1 MASPDSGK
9 GSGSFRNVPFL
20 IYKEQRERGG
30 RNIVKREYPLR
41 ESGGADDLGPKLPA
55 FTFTVIVQGDDAQ
68 AQRKA
73 LRDALYAPGAGELI
87 HPDYGTLNVL
97 IDNFESRY
105 NVSEQRVVEFT
116 INATPQANDTA
127 PDTQKDTATALTTK
141 AGGGLNSVFN
151 TLADGWAVVSDNLH
165 DLQAMAD
172 TVSEKIDALENTVS
186 SVGIMQDISSFAASF
201 SAMKG
206 NVTALITSPLRMA
219 QQFAGVFSGLIALP
233 SLPSLSL
240 LGGKKRPRSGGVRTS
255 TGQSSAQ
262 DAGITAGVTPAGSLT
277 APDEAVRS
285 QGGTQLY
292 QALSAF
298 HDTLVTQDRQ
308 RDLNGLTPATQA
320 NIRLL
325 QSVLQSAVV
334 LAQVQTAGSLLTMA
348 VAQAA
353 TPAGAGATT
362 DTPITVPLLQSA
374 ADVQTVSHT
383 LGQSL
388 DAQVLAFSGQGYT
401 RTALALREARLALV
415 EDLTTRGVQ
424 LPGVSSVAVRTTE
437 PALVTLYRTTGNS
450 VQWQRFVRRNGVVN
464 PLFVPGG
471 SVVEV
476 IDE

>member
-1 MASPDSGK
+1 MSLTGK
-9 GSGSFRNVPFL
+9 GSFRNVPFL
-20 IYKEQRERGG
+20 VYKEQRERGG

-127 PDTQKDTATALTTK
+127 PDAQKDTATALTTK
-141 AGGGLNSVFN
+141 SGNGLNSIFN

-172 TVSEKIDALENTVS
+172 TVSGKIDALENTVS
-186 SVGIMQDISSFAASF
+186 SVGIMQDISSFSASF

-206 NVTALITSPLRMA
+206 NITALITSPLRMA
-219 QQFAGVFSGLIALP
+219 QQFAGIFSGLIALP

-240 LGGKKRPRSGGVRTS
+240 LGDKKRNQSGGTC
-255 TGQSSAQ
+255 TGAS
-262 DAGITAGVTPAGSLT
+262 PAGSLST
-277 APDEAVRS
+277 PDEAVRS

-298 HDTLVTQDRQ
+298 YDTLVTQDRQ
-308 RDLNGLTPATQA
+308 RDLNSLTPTTQA
-320 NIRLL
+320 NIRLI
-325 QSVLQSAVV
+325 QSVMQSAVV
-334 LAQVQTAGSLLTMA
+334 LAQVQTAASLLTIA

-353 TPAGAGATT
+353 TPAGTGATT

-374 ADVQTVSHT
+374 ADVQAVSHM

-437 PALVTLYRTTGNS
+437 PALVTLYRATGNS
-450 VQWQRFVRRNGVVN
+450 VQWQRFVRRNGVVH

>member
-1 MASPDSGK
+1 MSLTGE
-9 GSGSFRNVPFL
+9 GSFRNVPFL
-20 IYKEQRERGG
+20 VYKEQRERGG

-73 LRDALYAPGAGELI
+73 LRDALYAPGGGELI

-97 IDNFESRY
+97 IDSFESRY

-116 INATPQANDTA
+116 ISATPQANDTA
-127 PDTQKDTATALTTK
+127 PQMQNDTAAMLATK

-172 TVSEKIDALENTVS
+172 TVSGKIDALENTVS
-186 SVGIMQDISSFAASF
+186 SVGIMQDISAFAASF

-206 NVTALITSPLRMA
+206 NITALITSPLRMA

-240 LGGKKRPRSGGVRTS
+240 LGGKKRPRSGGVRG
-255 TGQSSAQ
+255 TGQSSAP

-277 APDEAVRS
+277 TPDEAVRS

-298 HDTLVTQDRQ
+298 HDSLVIQDRQ
-308 RDLNGLTPATQA
+308 RDLNGLTPAAQA
-320 NIRLL
+320 NIRLI
-325 QSVLQSAVV
+325 QSVMQSAVI
-334 LAQVQTAGSLLTMA
+334 LAQVQTAGELLTIA
-348 VAQAA
+348 VAQSAM
-353 TPAGAGATT
+353 PADAGATT
-362 DTPITVPLLQSA
+362 GTPVTVPLLQSA
-374 ADVQTVSHT
+374 ADVQTVSHA

-415 EDLTTRGVQ
+415 EDLTTRGIR

-437 PALVTLYRTTGNS
+437 PALVTLYRATGDS
-450 VQWQRFVRRNGVVN
+450 TQWQRFVRRNGVVH

-476 IDE
+476 INA

>member
-1 MASPDSGK
+1 MSLTGK
-9 GSGSFRNVPFL
+9 GSFRNVPFL

-55 FTFTVIVQGDDAQ
+55 FTFTVIVEGDDAQ

-127 PDTQKDTATALTTK
+127 PDAQKDTATALTTK
-141 AGGGLNSVFN
+141 AGNGLNSIFN

-172 TVSEKIDALENTVS
+172 TVSGKIDALENTVS
-186 SVGIMQDISSFAASF
+186 SVGIMQDISNFAASF

-206 NVTALITSPLRMA
+206 NITALITSPLRMA
-219 QQFAGVFSGLIALP
+219 QQFAGGFSGLIALP

-240 LGGKKRPRSGGVRTS
+240 LCDKKRNQSGGTY
-255 TGQSSAQ
+255 TGAS
-262 DAGITAGVTPAGSLT
+262 PAGSLST
-277 APDEAVRS
+277 PDEAVRS

-308 RDLNGLTPATQA
+308 RDLNGLTPAAQA
-320 NIRLL
+320 NIRLI
-325 QSVLQSAVV
+325 QSVMQSAVV
-334 LAQVQTAGSLLTMA
+334 LAQVQKAASLLTIA

-353 TPAGAGATT
+353 TPAGTGATT
-362 DTPITVPLLQSA
+362 DTPITVSLLQSA
-374 ADVQTVSHT
+374 ADVQAVSHM

-437 PALVTLYRTTGNS
+437 PALVTLYRATGNS
-450 VQWQRFVRRNGVVN
+450 VQWQRFVRRNGVVH
-464 PLFVPGG
+464 PLFIPGG

>member
-1 MASPDSGK
+1 MSLTGE
-9 GSGSFRNVPFL
+9 GSFRNVPFL
-20 IYKEQRERGG
+20 VYKEQRERGG

-97 IDNFESRY
+97 IDSFESRY

-116 INATPQANDTA
+116 ISATPQANDTD
-127 PDTQKDTATALTTK
+127 PQMQNDTAAMLATK

-186 SVGIMQDISSFAASF
+186 SVGIMQDISAFAASF

-206 NVTALITSPLRMA
+206 NITALITSPLRMA

-240 LGGKKRPRSGGVRTS
+240 LGGKKRPRSGGVRG
-255 TGQSSAQ
+255 TGQSSAP
-262 DAGITAGVTPAGSLT
+262 DAGIAAGVTPAGSLT
-277 APDEAVRS
+277 TPDESVRS

-298 HDTLVTQDRQ
+298 HDTLVIQDRQ
-308 RDLNGLTPATQA
+308 RDLNGLTATAQA
-320 NIRLL
+320 NIRLI
-325 QSVLQSAVV
+325 QSVMQSAVI
-334 LAQVQTAGSLLTMA
+334 LAQVQTAGELLTIA
-348 VAQAA
+348 VAQSAM
-353 TPAGAGATT
+353 PADAGATT
-362 DTPITVPLLQSA
+362 GTPVTVPLLQSA

-388 DAQVLAFSGQGYT
+388 DAQVMAFSGQGYT

-415 EDLTTRGVQ
+415 EDLTT
-424 LPGVSSVAVRTTE
+424 
-437 PALVTLYRTTGNS
+437 
-450 VQWQRFVRRNGVVN
+450 
-464 PLFVPGG
+464 
-471 SVVEV
+471 
-476 IDE
+476 

>member
-1 MASPDSGK
+1 MSLTGK
-9 GSGSFRNVPFL
+9 GSFRNVPFL

-55 FTFTVIVQGDDAQ
+55 FTFTVIVEGDDAQ

-127 PDTQKDTATALTTK
+127 PDAQKDTATALTTK
-141 AGGGLNSVFN
+141 AGNGLNSIFN

-172 TVSEKIDALENTVS
+172 TVSGKIDALENTVS
-186 SVGIMQDISSFAASF
+186 SVGIMQDISNFAASF

-206 NVTALITSPLRMA
+206 NITALITSPLRMA

-240 LGGKKRPRSGGVRTS
+240 LCDKKRNQSGGTY
-255 TGQSSAQ
+255 TGAS
-262 DAGITAGVTPAGSLT
+262 PAGSLST
-277 APDEAVRS
+277 PDEAVRS

-308 RDLNGLTPATQA
+308 RDLNSLTPAAQA
-320 NIRLL
+320 NIRLI
-325 QSVLQSAVV
+325 QSVMQSAVV
-334 LAQVQTAGSLLTMA
+334 LAQVQTAASLLTIA

-353 TPAGAGATT
+353 TPAGTGATT
-362 DTPITVPLLQSA
+362 DTPITVSLLQSA
-374 ADVQTVSHT
+374 ADVQAVSHM

-437 PALVTLYRTTGNS
+437 PTLVTLYRATGNS
-450 VQWQRFVRRNGVVN
+450 VQWQRFVRRNGVVH
-464 PLFVPGG
+464 PLFIPGG

>member
-1 MASPDSGK
+1 MSLTGK
-9 GSGSFRNVPFL
+9 GSFRNVPFL
-20 IYKEQRERGG
+20 VYKEQRERGG

-41 ESGGADDLGPKLPA
+41 ESGGADDLGSKLPA
-55 FTFTVIVQGDDAQ
+55 FTFTVIVEGDDAQ

-127 PDTQKDTATALTTK
+127 PDAQKDTATALTTK
-141 AGGGLNSVFN
+141 AGNGLNSIFN

-172 TVSEKIDALENTVS
+172 TVSGKIDALENTVS
-186 SVGIMQDISSFAASF
+186 SVGIMQDISNFAASF

-206 NVTALITSPLRMA
+206 NITALITSPLRMA

-240 LGGKKRPRSGGVRTS
+240 LCDKKRNQSGGTY
-255 TGQSSAQ
+255 TGAS
-262 DAGITAGVTPAGSLT
+262 PAGSLST
-277 APDEAVRS
+277 PDEAVRS

-308 RDLNGLTPATQA
+308 RDLNGLTPAAQA
-320 NIRLL
+320 NIRLI
-325 QSVLQSAVV
+325 QSVMQSAVV
-334 LAQVQTAGSLLTMA
+334 LAQVQTAASLLTIA

-353 TPAGAGATT
+353 TPAGTGATT
-362 DTPITVPLLQSA
+362 DTPITVSLLQSA
-374 ADVQTVSHT
+374 ADVQAVSHM

-437 PALVTLYRTTGNS
+437 PALVTLYRATGNS
-450 VQWQRFVRRNGVVN
+450 VQWQRFVRRNGVVH
-464 PLFVPGG
+464 PLFIPGG

>member
-1 MASPDSGK
+1 MSLTGK
-9 GSGSFRNVPFL
+9 GSFRNVPFL
-20 IYKEQRERGG
+20 VYKEQRERGG
-30 RNIVKREYPLR
+30 RNIVKHEYPLR

-127 PDTQKDTATALTTK
+127 PDAQKDTATALTTK
-141 AGGGLNSVFN
+141 SGNGLNSIFN
-151 TLADGWAVVSDNLH
+151 TLADGWTVVSDNLH

-172 TVSEKIDALENTVS
+172 TVSGKIDALENTVS
-186 SVGIMQDISSFAASF
+186 SVGIMQDISSFSASF

-206 NVTALITSPLRMA
+206 NITTLITSPLRMA
-219 QQFAGVFSGLIALP
+219 QQLAGIFSGLIALP

-240 LGGKKRPRSGGVRTS
+240 LGDKKRNQSGS
-255 TGQSSAQ
+255 TCTGAS
-262 DAGITAGVTPAGSLT
+262 PAGSLST
-277 APDEAVRS
+277 PDEAVRS

-298 HDTLVTQDRQ
+298 YDTLVTQDRQ
-308 RDLNGLTPATQA
+308 RDLNSLTPTTQA
-320 NIRLL
+320 NIRLI
-325 QSVLQSAVV
+325 QSVMQSAVV
-334 LAQVQTAGSLLTMA
+334 LAQVQTAASLLTIA

-353 TPAGAGATT
+353 TPAGAGAGTTT

-374 ADVQTVSHT
+374 ADVQAVSHT
-383 LGQSL
+383 LGQFL

-450 VQWQRFVRRNGVVN
+450 VQWQRFIRRNGVVH

>member
-1 MASPDSGK
+1 MSPTGK
-9 GSGSFRNVPFL
+9 GSFRNVPFL

-30 RNIVKREYPLR
+30 RHIVKREYPLR

-73 LRDALYAPGAGELI
+73 LRDALYAPGAGELV

-116 INATPQANDTA
+116 ITAVPQANDTA
-127 PDTQKDTATALTTK
+127 PDAQQDTAAALTQKT
-141 AGGGLNSVFN
+141 GSGLNSVFN
-151 TLADGWAVVSDNLH
+151 TLADGWSVVSDNLH
-165 DLQAMAD
+165 DLQAMMD

-186 SVGIMQDISSFAASF
+186 SVGILQDISAFAASF
-201 SAMKG
+201 TAMKG
-206 NVTALITSPLRMA
+206 NITSLITSPLRMA

-233 SLPSLSL
+233 SVPSMSL
-240 LGGKKRPRSGGVRTS
+240 LRNH
-255 TGQSSAQ
+255 TG
-262 DAGITAGVTPAGSLT
+262 TTPSGSL
-277 APDEAVRS
+277 AVPDEALRS

-292 QALSAF
+292 QSLSAF
-298 HDTLVTQDRQ
+298 YDTLTTQDAR
-308 RDLNGLTPATQA
+308 RSLTGLTPATQN

-325 QSVLQSAVV
+325 QSVMQSAVV
-334 LAQVQTAGSLLTMA
+334 LAQAQTAGSLLTIA
-348 VAQAA
+348 VAQAGV
-353 TPAGAGATT
+353 PA
-362 DTPITVPLLQSA
+362 PVPLSGSGTGGGVDASAPVSLLQSA
-374 ADVQTVSHT
+374 GDVRAVSHA

-388 DAQVLAFSGQGYT
+388 DAQVLAFSGQGFT

-415 EDLTTRGVQ
+415 EDLTTRGVH
-424 LPGVSSVAVRTTE
+424 LPGTSSVAVRTTQ
-437 PALVTLYRTTGNS
+437 PALVTLYRATGNS
-450 VQWQRFVRRNGVVN
+450 VQWQRFVRRNNVIH

-471 SVVEV
+471 QVLEV

>member
-1 MASPDSGK
+1 MSLTGE
-9 GSGSFRNVPFL
+9 GSFRNVPFL
-20 IYKEQRERGG
+20 VYKEQRERGG

-97 IDNFESRY
+97 IDSFESRY

-116 INATPQANDTA
+116 ISATPQANDTA
-127 PDTQKDTATALTTK
+127 PQMQNDTAAVLATK

-186 SVGIMQDISSFAASF
+186 SVGIMQDISAFTASF

-206 NVTALITSPLRMA
+206 NITALITSPLRMA

-240 LGGKKRPRSGGVRTS
+240 LRGKKRPLSGS
-255 TGQSSAQ
+255 THATPGQSSVQGTAFS
-262 DAGITAGVTPAGSLT
+262 AGIAPSGSLT

-308 RDLNGLTPATQA
+308 RDLNGLTATAQA
-320 NIRLL
+320 NIRLI
-325 QSVLQSAVV
+325 QSVMQSAVV
-334 LAQVQTAGSLLTMA
+334 LAQIQTAGELLTIA
-348 VAQAA
+348 VAQSV
-353 TPAGAGATT
+353 TPADAGATT
-362 DTPITVPLLQSA
+362 DTPVTVPLLQSA

-388 DAQVLAFSGQGYT
+388 DVQVLAFSGQGYT

-415 EDLTTRGVQ
+415 EDLTTRGIR

-437 PALVTLYRTTGNS
+437 PALVTLYRATGDS
-450 VQWQRFVRRNGVVN
+450 TQWQRFVRRNGVVN

-476 IDE
+476 INA

>member
-1 MASPDSGK
+1 MSLTGE
-9 GSGSFRNVPFL
+9 GSFRNVPFL
-20 IYKEQRERGG
+20 VYKEQRERGG

-97 IDNFESRY
+97 IDSFESRY

-116 INATPQANDTA
+116 ISATPQANDTA
-127 PDTQKDTATALTTK
+127 PQMQNDTAAMLATK

-172 TVSEKIDALENTVS
+172 TVSGKIDALENTVS
-186 SVGIMQDISSFAASF
+186 SVGIMQDISAFAASF

-206 NVTALITSPLRMA
+206 NITALITSPLRMA

-240 LGGKKRPRSGGVRTS
+240 LGGKKRPRSGGVRG
-255 TGQSSAQ
+255 TGQSSAP
-262 DAGITAGVTPAGSLT
+262 DAGIAAGVTPAGSLT
-277 APDEAVRS
+277 TPDEAVRS

-298 HDTLVTQDRQ
+298 HDTLVIQDRR
-308 RDLNGLTPATQA
+308 RDLNGLTPAAQA
-320 NIRLL
+320 NIRLI
-325 QSVLQSAVV
+325 QSVMQSAVI
-334 LAQVQTAGSLLTMA
+334 LAQVQTAGELLTIA
-348 VAQAA
+348 VAQSA
-353 TPAGAGATT
+353 TPADAGATT
-362 DTPITVPLLQSA
+362 DTPVTVPLLQSA
-374 ADVQTVSHT
+374 ADVQAVSHT

-415 EDLTTRGVQ
+415 EDLTTRGIR

-437 PALVTLYRTTGNS
+437 PALVTLYRATGDS
-450 VQWQRFVRRNGVVN
+450 TQWQRFVRRNGVVH

-476 IDE
+476 INA

>member
-1 MASPDSGK
+1 MSLTGK
-9 GSGSFRNVPFL
+9 GSFRNVPFL

-55 FTFTVIVQGDDAQ
+55 FTFTVIVEGDDAQ

-127 PDTQKDTATALTTK
+127 PDAQKDTATALTTK
-141 AGGGLNSVFN
+141 AGNGLNSIFN

-172 TVSEKIDALENTVS
+172 TVSGKIDALENTVS
-186 SVGIMQDISSFAASF
+186 SVGIMQDISNFAASF

-206 NVTALITSPLRMA
+206 NITALITSPLRMA

-240 LGGKKRPRSGGVRTS
+240 LCDKKRNQSGGTY
-255 TGQSSAQ
+255 TGAS
-262 DAGITAGVTPAGSLT
+262 PAGSLST
-277 APDEAVRS
+277 PDEAVRS
-285 QGGTQLY
+285 QGGAQLY

-308 RDLNGLTPATQA
+308 RDLNSLTPAAQA
-320 NIRLL
+320 NIRLI
-325 QSVLQSAVV
+325 QSVMQSAVV
-334 LAQVQTAGSLLTMA
+334 LAQVQTAASLLTIA

-353 TPAGAGATT
+353 TPAGIGATT
-362 DTPITVPLLQSA
+362 DTPITVSLLQSA
-374 ADVQTVSHT
+374 ADVQAVSHM

-437 PALVTLYRTTGNS
+437 PALVTLYRATGNS
-450 VQWQRFVRRNGVVN
+450 VQWQRFVRRNGVVH
-464 PLFVPGG
+464 PLFIPGG

>member
-1 MASPDSGK
+1 MSLTGK
-9 GSGSFRNVPFL
+9 GSFRNVPFL

-55 FTFTVIVQGDDAQ
+55 FTFTVIVEGDDAQ

-127 PDTQKDTATALTTK
+127 PDAQKDTATALTTK
-141 AGGGLNSVFN
+141 AGNGLNSIFN

-172 TVSEKIDALENTVS
+172 TVSGKIDALENTVS
-186 SVGIMQDISSFAASF
+186 SVGIMQDISNFAASF

-206 NVTALITSPLRMA
+206 NITALITSPLRMA

-240 LGGKKRPRSGGVRTS
+240 LCDKKRNQSGGTY
-255 TGQSSAQ
+255 TGAS
-262 DAGITAGVTPAGSLT
+262 PAGSLST
-277 APDEAVRS
+277 PDEAVRS

-308 RDLNGLTPATQA
+308 RDLNSLTPAAQA
-320 NIRLL
+320 NIRLI
-325 QSVLQSAVV
+325 QSVMQSAVV
-334 LAQVQTAGSLLTMA
+334 LAQVQTAASLLTIA

-353 TPAGAGATT
+353 TPAGTGATT
-362 DTPITVPLLQSA
+362 DTPITVSLLQSA
-374 ADVQTVSHT
+374 ADVQAVSHM

-437 PALVTLYRTTGNS
+437 PALVTLYRATGNS
-450 VQWQRFVRRNGVVN
+450 VQWQRFVRRNGVVH
-464 PLFVPGG
+464 PLFIPGG
-471 SVVEV
+471 SAVEV

>member
-1 MASPDSGK
+1 MSLTGE
-9 GSGSFRNVPFL
+9 GSFRNVPFL
-20 IYKEQRERGG
+20 VYKEQRERGG

-97 IDNFESRY
+97 IDSFESRY

-116 INATPQANDTA
+116 ISATPQANDTA
-127 PDTQKDTATALTTK
+127 PQMQNDTAAMLATK

-172 TVSEKIDALENTVS
+172 TVSGKIDALENTVS
-186 SVGIMQDISSFAASF
+186 SVGIMQDISAFAASF

-206 NVTALITSPLRMA
+206 NITALITSPLRMA

-240 LGGKKRPRSGGVRTS
+240 LGGKKRPRSGGVRG
-255 TGQSSAQ
+255 TGQSSAP
-262 DAGITAGVTPAGSLT
+262 DAGIAAGVTPAGSLT
-277 APDEAVRS
+277 TPDEAVRG

-298 HDTLVTQDRQ
+298 HDTLVIQDRQ
-308 RDLNGLTPATQA
+308 RDLNGLTATAQA
-320 NIRLL
+320 NIRLI
-325 QSVLQSAVV
+325 QSVMQSAVI
-334 LAQVQTAGSLLTMA
+334 LAQVQTAGELLTIA
-348 VAQAA
+348 VAQSAI
-353 TPAGAGATT
+353 PADAGATT
-362 DTPITVPLLQSA
+362 GTPVTVPLLQSA

-388 DAQVLAFSGQGYT
+388 DAQVMAFSGQGYT

-415 EDLTTRGVQ
+415 EDLTTRGIR
-424 LPGVSSVAVRTTE
+424 LPGISSVAVRTTE
-437 PALVTLYRTTGNS
+437 PALVTLYRATGDS
-450 VQWQRFVRRNGVVN
+450 TQWQRFVRRNGVVH

-476 IDE
+476 INA

>member
-1 MASPDSGK
+1 MSLTGK
-9 GSGSFRNVPFL
+9 GSFRNVPFL
-20 IYKEQRERGG
+20 VYKEQRERGG

-127 PDTQKDTATALTTK
+127 PDAQKDTATALTTK
-141 AGGGLNSVFN
+141 SGNGLNSIFN

-172 TVSEKIDALENTVS
+172 TVSGKIDALENTVS
-186 SVGIMQDISSFAASF
+186 SVGIMQDISSFSASF

-206 NVTALITSPLRMA
+206 NITALITSPLRMA
-219 QQFAGVFSGLIALP
+219 KQFAGIFSGLIALP

-240 LGGKKRPRSGGVRTS
+240 LGDKKRNQSGGTC
-255 TGQSSAQ
+255 TGAP
-262 DAGITAGVTPAGSLT
+262 PAGSLST
-277 APDEAVRS
+277 PDEAVRG

-298 HDTLVTQDRQ
+298 YDTLVTQDRQ
-308 RDLNGLTPATQA
+308 RDLNSLTPITQA
-320 NIRLL
+320 NIRLI
-325 QSVLQSAVV
+325 QSVMQSAVV
-334 LAQVQTAGSLLTMA
+334 LAQVQTAASLLTIA

-353 TPAGAGATT
+353 TPAGTGATT

-374 ADVQTVSHT
+374 ADVQAVSHM
-383 LGQSL
+383 LSQSL

-437 PALVTLYRTTGNS
+437 PALVT
-450 VQWQRFVRRNGVVN
+450 
-464 PLFVPGG
+464 
-471 SVVEV
+471 
-476 IDE
+476 

>member
-1 MASPDSGK
+1 MSLTGK
-9 GSGSFRNVPFL
+9 GSFRNVPFL

-55 FTFTVIVQGDDAQ
+55 FTFTVIVEGDDAQ

-127 PDTQKDTATALTTK
+127 PDAQKDTATALTTK
-141 AGGGLNSVFN
+141 AGNGLNSIFN

-172 TVSEKIDALENTVS
+172 TVSGKIDALENTVS
-186 SVGIMQDISSFAASF
+186 SVGIMQDISNFAASF

-206 NVTALITSPLRMA
+206 NITALITSPLRMA

-240 LGGKKRPRSGGVRTS
+240 LCDKKRNQSGGTY
-255 TGQSSAQ
+255 TGAS
-262 DAGITAGVTPAGSLT
+262 PAGSLST
-277 APDEAVRS
+277 PDEAVRS

-308 RDLNGLTPATQA
+308 RDLNGLTPAAQA
-320 NIRLL
+320 NIRLI
-325 QSVLQSAVV
+325 QSVMQSAVV
-334 LAQVQTAGSLLTMA
+334 LAQVQTAASLLTIA

-353 TPAGAGATT
+353 TPAGTGATT
-362 DTPITVPLLQSA
+362 DTPITVSLLQSA
-374 ADVQTVSHT
+374 ADVQAVSHM
-383 LGQSL
+383 LVQSL

-464 PLFVPGG
+464 PLFVSGG

-476 IDE
+476 INE

>member
-1 MASPDSGK
+1 MSLTGK
-9 GSGSFRNVPFL
+9 GSFRNVPFL

-55 FTFTVIVQGDDAQ
+55 FTFTVIVEGDDAQ

-127 PDTQKDTATALTTK
+127 PDAQKDTATALTTK
-141 AGGGLNSVFN
+141 AGNGLNSIFN

-172 TVSEKIDALENTVS
+172 TVSGKIDALENTVS
-186 SVGIMQDISSFAASF
+186 SVGIIQDISNFAASF

-206 NVTALITSPLRMA
+206 NITALITSPLRMA

-240 LGGKKRPRSGGVRTS
+240 LCDKKRNQSGGTY
-255 TGQSSAQ
+255 TGAS
-262 DAGITAGVTPAGSLT
+262 PAGSLST
-277 APDEAVRS
+277 PDEAVRS

-308 RDLNGLTPATQA
+308 RDLNGLTPAAQA
-320 NIRLL
+320 NIRLI
-325 QSVLQSAVV
+325 QSVMQSAVV
-334 LAQVQTAGSLLTMA
+334 LAQVQTAASLLTIA

-353 TPAGAGATT
+353 TPAGTGATT
-362 DTPITVPLLQSA
+362 DTPITVSLLQSA
-374 ADVQTVSHT
+374 ADVQAVSHM

-437 PALVTLYRTTGNS
+437 PALVTLYRATGNS
-450 VQWQRFVRRNGVVN
+450 VQWQRFVRRNGVVH
-464 PLFVPGG
+464 PLFIPGG

>member
-1 MASPDSGK
+1 MSLTGE
-9 GSGSFRNVPFL
+9 GSFRNVPFL
-20 IYKEQRERGG
+20 VYKEQRERGG

-97 IDNFESRY
+97 IDSFESRY

-116 INATPQANDTA
+116 ISATPQANDTA
-127 PDTQKDTATALTTK
+127 PQMQNDTAAMLATK

-186 SVGIMQDISSFAASF
+186 SVGIMQDISAFAASF

-206 NVTALITSPLRMA
+206 NITALITSPLRMA

-240 LGGKKRPRSGGVRTS
+240 LGGKKRPRSGGVRG
-255 TGQSSAQ
+255 TGQSSAP
-262 DAGITAGVTPAGSLT
+262 DAGIAAGVTPAGSLT
-277 APDEAVRS
+277 TPDEAVRS

-298 HDTLVTQDRQ
+298 HDTLVIQDRR
-308 RDLNGLTPATQA
+308 RDLNGLTPAAQA
-320 NIRLL
+320 NIRLI
-325 QSVLQSAVV
+325 QSVMQSAVI
-334 LAQVQTAGSLLTMA
+334 LAQVQTAGELLTIA
-348 VAQAA
+348 VAQSAM
-353 TPAGAGATT
+353 PADAGATT
-362 DTPITVPLLQSA
+362 GTPVTVPLLQSA

-415 EDLTTRGVQ
+415 EDLTTRGIR

-437 PALVTLYRTTGNS
+437 PALVTLYRATGDS
-450 VQWQRFVRRNGVVN
+450 TQWQRFVRRNGVVH

-476 IDE
+476 INA

>member
-1 MASPDSGK
+1 MSLTGE
-9 GSGSFRNVPFL
+9 GSFRNVPFL
-20 IYKEQRERGG
+20 VYKEQRERGG

-97 IDNFESRY
+97 IDSFESRY

-116 INATPQANDTA
+116 ISATPQANDTA
-127 PDTQKDTATALTTK
+127 PQMQNDTAAMLATK

-186 SVGIMQDISSFAASF
+186 SVGIMQDISAFAASF

-206 NVTALITSPLRMA
+206 NITALITSPLRMA

-240 LGGKKRPRSGGVRTS
+240 LGGKKRPRSGGVRG
-255 TGQSSAQ
+255 TGQSSAP

-277 APDEAVRS
+277 TPDEAVRS

-298 HDTLVTQDRQ
+298 HDSLVIQDRQ
-308 RDLNGLTPATQA
+308 RDLNGLTPAAQA
-320 NIRLL
+320 NIRLI
-325 QSVLQSAVV
+325 QSVMQSAVI
-334 LAQVQTAGSLLTMA
+334 LAQVQTAGELLTIA
-348 VAQAA
+348 VAQSAM
-353 TPAGAGATT
+353 PADAGATT
-362 DTPITVPLLQSA
+362 GTPVTVPLLQSA

-415 EDLTTRGVQ
+415 EDLTTRGIQ

-437 PALVTLYRTTGNS
+437 PALVTLYRATGDS
-450 VQWQRFVRRNGVVN
+450 TQWQRFVRRNGVVH

-476 IDE
+476 INA

>member
-1 MASPDSGK
+1 MSLTGK
-9 GSGSFRNVPFL
+9 GSFRNVPFL

-55 FTFTVIVQGDDAQ
+55 FTFTVIVEGDDAQ
-68 AQRKA
+68 AQRKS

-87 HPDYGTLNVL
+87 HPDYSTLNVL

-127 PDTQKDTATALTTK
+127 PDAQKDTATALTTK
-141 AGGGLNSVFN
+141 AGNGLNSIFN

-172 TVSEKIDALENTVS
+172 TVSGKIDALENTVS
-186 SVGIMQDISSFAASF
+186 SVGIMQDISNFAASF

-206 NVTALITSPLRMA
+206 NITALITSPLRMA

-240 LGGKKRPRSGGVRTS
+240 LCDKKRNQSGGTY
-255 TGQSSAQ
+255 TGAS
-262 DAGITAGVTPAGSLT
+262 PAGSLST
-277 APDEAVRS
+277 PDEAVRS

-308 RDLNGLTPATQA
+308 RDLNSLTPAAQA
-320 NIRLL
+320 NIRLI
-325 QSVLQSAVV
+325 QSVMQSAVV
-334 LAQVQTAGSLLTMA
+334 LAQVQTAASLLTIA

-353 TPAGAGATT
+353 TPAGTGATT
-362 DTPITVPLLQSA
+362 DTPITVSLLQSA
-374 ADVQTVSHT
+374 ADVQAVSHM

-437 PALVTLYRTTGNS
+437 PALVTLYRATGNS
-450 VQWQRFVRRNGVVN
+450 VQWQRFVRRNGVVH
-464 PLFVPGG
+464 PLFIPGG

>member
-1 MASPDSGK
+1 MSLTGK
-9 GSGSFRNVPFL
+9 GSFRNVPFL

-55 FTFTVIVQGDDAQ
+55 FTFTVIVEGDDAQ
-68 AQRKA
+68 AQRKS

-127 PDTQKDTATALTTK
+127 PDAQKDTATALTTK
-141 AGGGLNSVFN
+141 AGNGLNSIFN

-172 TVSEKIDALENTVS
+172 TVSGKIDALENTVS
-186 SVGIMQDISSFAASF
+186 SVGIMQDISNFAASF

-206 NVTALITSPLRMA
+206 NITALITSPLRMA

-240 LGGKKRPRSGGVRTS
+240 LCDKKRNQSGGTY
-255 TGQSSAQ
+255 TGASP
-262 DAGITAGVTPAGSLT
+262 VGSLST
-277 APDEAVRS
+277 PDEAVRS

-308 RDLNGLTPATQA
+308 RDLNSLTPAAQA
-320 NIRLL
+320 NIRLI
-325 QSVLQSAVV
+325 QSVMQSAVV
-334 LAQVQTAGSLLTMA
+334 LAQVQTAASLLTIA

-353 TPAGAGATT
+353 TPAGTGATT
-362 DTPITVPLLQSA
+362 DTPITVSLLQSA
-374 ADVQTVSHT
+374 ADVQAVSHM

-437 PALVTLYRTTGNS
+437 PALVTLYRATGNS
-450 VQWQRFVRRNGVVN
+450 VQWQRFVRRNGVVH
-464 PLFVPGG
+464 PLFIPGG

>member
-1 MASPDSGK
+1 MSLTGK
-9 GSGSFRNVPFL
+9 GSFRNVPFL

-55 FTFTVIVQGDDAQ
+55 FTFTVIVEGDDAQ

-127 PDTQKDTATALTTK
+127 PDAQKDTATALTTK
-141 AGGGLNSVFN
+141 AGNGLNSIFN

-172 TVSEKIDALENTVS
+172 TVSGKIDALENTVS
-186 SVGIMQDISSFAASF
+186 SVGIMQDISSFSASF

-206 NVTALITSPLRMA
+206 NITALITSPLRMA
-219 QQFAGVFSGLIALP
+219 QQFAGIFSGLIALP

-240 LGGKKRPRSGGVRTS
+240 LGDKKRNQSGGTC
-255 TGQSSAQ
+255 TGAS
-262 DAGITAGVTPAGSLT
+262 PAGSLST
-277 APDEAVRS
+277 PDEAVRS

-298 HDTLVTQDRQ
+298 YDTLVTQDRQ
-308 RDLNGLTPATQA
+308 RDLNSLTPTTQA
-320 NIRLL
+320 NIRLI
-325 QSVLQSAVV
+325 QSVMQSAVV
-334 LAQVQTAGSLLTMA
+334 LAQVQTAASLLTTA

-353 TPAGAGATT
+353 TPAGTGATT

-374 ADVQTVSHT
+374 ADVQAVSHM

-437 PALVTLYRTTGNS
+437 PALVTLYRATGNS
-450 VQWQRFVRRNGVVN
+450 VQWQRFVRRNGVVH

>member
-1 MASPDSGK
+1 MSLTGK
-9 GSGSFRNVPFL
+9 GSFRNVPFL

-55 FTFTVIVQGDDAQ
+55 LTFTVIVQGDDAQ

-127 PDTQKDTATALTTK
+127 PDAQKDTATALTTK
-141 AGGGLNSVFN
+141 AGNGLNSIFN

-172 TVSEKIDALENTVS
+172 TVSGKIDALENTVS
-186 SVGIMQDISSFAASF
+186 SVGIMQDISSFSASF

-206 NVTALITSPLRMA
+206 NITALITSPLRMA
-219 QQFAGVFSGLIALP
+219 QQFAGIFSGLIALP

-240 LGGKKRPRSGGVRTS
+240 LGDKKRNQSGGAC
-255 TGQSSAQ
+255 TGAS
-262 DAGITAGVTPAGSLT
+262 PAGSLST
-277 APDEAVRS
+277 PDEAVRS

-298 HDTLVTQDRQ
+298 YDTLVTQDRQ
-308 RDLNGLTPATQA
+308 RDLNSLTPTTQA
-320 NIRLL
+320 NIRLI
-325 QSVLQSAVV
+325 QSVMQSAVV
-334 LAQVQTAGSLLTMA
+334 LAQVQTAASLLTTA

-353 TPAGAGATT
+353 TPAGTGATT

-374 ADVQTVSHT
+374 ADVQAVSHM

-437 PALVTLYRTTGNS
+437 PALVTLYRATGNS
-450 VQWQRFVRRNGVVN
+450 VQWQRFVRRNGVVH
-464 PLFVPGG
+464 PLFIPGG

>member
-1 MASPDSGK
+1 MSPTGK
-9 GSGSFRNVPFL
+9 GSFRNVPFL

-30 RNIVKREYPLR
+30 RHIVKREYPLR

-73 LRDALYAPGAGELI
+73 LRDALYAPGAGELV

-116 INATPQANDTA
+116 ITAVPQANDTA
-127 PDTQKDTATALTTK
+127 PDAQQDTAAVLTQKT
-141 AGGGLNSVFN
+141 GSGLNSVFN
-151 TLADGWAVVSDNLH
+151 TLADGWSVVSDNLH
-165 DLQAMAD
+165 DLQAMMD

-186 SVGIMQDISSFAASF
+186 SVGILQDISAFAASF
-201 SAMKG
+201 TAMKG
-206 NVTALITSPLRMA
+206 NITSLITSPLRMA

-233 SLPSLSL
+233 SVPSMSL
-240 LGGKKRPRSGGVRTS
+240 LRNH
-255 TGQSSAQ
+255 TG
-262 DAGITAGVTPAGSLT
+262 TTPSGSL
-277 APDEAVRS
+277 AVPDEALRS

-292 QALSAF
+292 QSLSAF
-298 HDTLVTQDRQ
+298 YDTLTTQDSR
-308 RDLNGLTPATQA
+308 RSLTGLTPATQN

-325 QSVLQSAVV
+325 QSVMQSAVV
-334 LAQVQTAGSLLTMA
+334 LAQAQTAGSLLTIA
-348 VAQAA
+348 VAQAGV
-353 TPAGAGATT
+353 PAPAPLSGSGVGVDASA
-362 DTPITVPLLQSA
+362 PVSLLQSA
-374 ADVQTVSHT
+374 GDVRAVSHA

-388 DAQVLAFSGQGYT
+388 DAQVLAFSGQGFT

-415 EDLTTRGVQ
+415 EDLTTRGVH
-424 LPGVSSVAVRTTE
+424 LPGTSSVAVRTTQ
-437 PALVTLYRTTGNS
+437 PALVTLYRATGNS
-450 VQWQRFVRRNGVVN
+450 VQWQRFVRRNNVIH

-471 SVVEV
+471 QVLEV

>member
-1 MASPDSGK
+1 MSLTGK
-9 GSGSFRNVPFL
+9 GSFRNVPFL
-20 IYKEQRERGG
+20 VYKEQRERGG
-30 RNIVKREYPLR
+30 RNIVKHEYPLR

-127 PDTQKDTATALTTK
+127 PDAQKDTATALTTK
-141 AGGGLNSVFN
+141 AGNGLNSIFN
-151 TLADGWAVVSDNLH
+151 TLADGWTVVSDNLH

-172 TVSEKIDALENTVS
+172 TVSGKIDALENTVS
-186 SVGIMQDISSFAASF
+186 SVGIMQDISSFSASF

-206 NVTALITSPLRMA
+206 NITTLITSPLRMA
-219 QQFAGVFSGLIALP
+219 QQLAGIFSGLIALP

-240 LGGKKRPRSGGVRTS
+240 LGDKKRNQSGGTC
-255 TGQSSAQ
+255 TGAS
-262 DAGITAGVTPAGSLT
+262 PAGSLST
-277 APDEAVRS
+277 PDEAVRS

-298 HDTLVTQDRQ
+298 YDTLVTQDRQ
-308 RDLNGLTPATQA
+308 RDLNSLTPTTQA
-320 NIRLL
+320 NIRLI
-325 QSVLQSAVV
+325 QSVMQSAVV
-334 LAQVQTAGSLLTMA
+334 LAQVQTAASLLTIA

-353 TPAGAGATT
+353 TPAGAGAGTTT

-374 ADVQTVSHT
+374 ADVQAVSHM

-450 VQWQRFVRRNGVVN
+450 VQWQRFVRRNGVVH

>member
-1 MASPDSGK
+1 MSPTGK
-9 GSGSFRNVPFL
+9 GSFRNVPFL

-172 TVSEKIDALENTVS
+172 TVSEKIDALENTVN

-206 NVTALITSPLRMA
+206 NITALITSPLRMA

-240 LGGKKRPRSGGVRTS
+240 LGGKKRAWSGGTHAAQGV
-255 TGQSSAQ
+255 SSAQ
-262 DAGITAGVTPAGSLT
+262 NAGITAGITPSGSLT

-308 RDLNGLTPATQA
+308 RDLNGLTPAAQA

-348 VAQAA
+348 VTQAA

-374 ADVQTVSHT
+374 DDVQTVSHT

-388 DAQVLAFSGQGYT
+388 DVQVLAFSGQGYT

-476 IDE
+476 INE

>member
-1 MASPDSGK
+1 MSLTGK
-9 GSGSFRNVPFL
+9 GSFRNVPFL

-55 FTFTVIVQGDDAQ
+55 FTFTVIVEGDDAQ

-127 PDTQKDTATALTTK
+127 PDAQKDTATALTTK
-141 AGGGLNSVFN
+141 AGNGLNSIFN

-172 TVSEKIDALENTVS
+172 TVSGKIDALENTVS
-186 SVGIMQDISSFAASF
+186 SVGIMQDISNFAASF

-206 NVTALITSPLRMA
+206 NITALITSPLRMA

-240 LGGKKRPRSGGVRTS
+240 LCDKKRNQSGGTY
-255 TGQSSAQ
+255 TGAS
-262 DAGITAGVTPAGSLT
+262 PAGSLST
-277 APDEAVRS
+277 PDEAVRS

-308 RDLNGLTPATQA
+308 RDLNGLTPAAQA
-320 NIRLL
+320 NIRLI
-325 QSVLQSAVV
+325 QSVMQSAVV
-334 LAQVQTAGSLLTMA
+334 LAQVQTAASLLTIA

-353 TPAGAGATT
+353 TPAGTGATT
-362 DTPITVPLLQSA
+362 DTSITVSLLQSA
-374 ADVQTVSHT
+374 ADVQAVSHM

-437 PALVTLYRTTGNS
+437 PALVTLYRATGNS
-450 VQWQRFVRRNGVVN
+450 VQWQRFVRRNGVVH
-464 PLFVPGG
+464 PLFIPGG

>member
-1 MASPDSGK
+1 MSLTGK
-9 GSGSFRNVPFL
+9 GSFRNVPFL
-20 IYKEQRERGG
+20 VYKEQRERGG

-127 PDTQKDTATALTTK
+127 PDAQKDTATALTTK
-141 AGGGLNSVFN
+141 AGNGLNSIFN

-172 TVSEKIDALENTVS
+172 TVSGKIDALENTVS
-186 SVGIMQDISSFAASF
+186 SVGIMQDISNFAASF

-206 NVTALITSPLRMA
+206 NITALITSPLRMA

-240 LGGKKRPRSGGVRTS
+240 LGDKKCNQSGGTY
-255 TGQSSAQ
+255 TGVS
-262 DAGITAGVTPAGSLT
+262 PAGSLST
-277 APDEAVRS
+277 PDEAVRS

-298 HDTLVTQDRQ
+298 YDTLVTQDRQ
-308 RDLNGLTPATQA
+308 RDLNGLTPAAQA
-320 NIRLL
+320 NIRLI
-325 QSVLQSAVV
+325 QSVMQSAVV
-334 LAQVQTAGSLLTMA
+334 LAQVQTAGSLLTIA

-374 ADVQTVSHT
+374 IDVQAVSHM

-437 PALVTLYRTTGNS
+437 PALVTLYRATGNS
-450 VQWQRFVRRNGVVN
+450 VQWQRFVRRNGVVH
-464 PLFVPGG
+464 PLFIPGG

>member
-1 MASPDSGK
+1 MSPTGK
-9 GSGSFRNVPFL
+9 GSFRNVPFL

-68 AQRKA
+68 VQRKA

-206 NVTALITSPLRMA
+206 NITALITSPLRMA

-240 LGGKKRPRSGGVRTS
+240 LGGKKRARPGGVRTG
-255 TGQSSAQ
+255 TGQSSAPS
-262 DAGITAGVTPAGSLT
+262 AGITAGITPAGSLT

-348 VAQAA
+348 VTQAA

-476 IDE
+476 INE

>member
-1 MASPDSGK
+1 MSLTGE
-9 GSGSFRNVPFL
+9 GSFRNVPFL

-30 RNIVKREYPLR
+30 RHIVKREYPLR

-73 LRDALYAPGAGELI
+73 LRDALYAPGAGELV

-97 IDNFESRY
+97 IDSFESRY

-116 INATPQANDTA
+116 ISATPQANDTA
-127 PDTQKDTATALTTK
+127 PQMQNDTAAMLATK

-172 TVSEKIDALENTVS
+172 TVSGKIDALENTVS
-186 SVGIMQDISSFAASF
+186 SVGIMQDISAFAASF

-206 NVTALITSPLRMA
+206 NITALITSPLRMA

-240 LGGKKRPRSGGVRTS
+240 LGGKKRPRSGGVRG
-255 TGQSSAQ
+255 TGQSSAP

-277 APDEAVRS
+277 TPDEAVRS

-298 HDTLVTQDRQ
+298 HDTLVIQDRR
-308 RDLNGLTPATQA
+308 RDLNGLTPAAQA
-320 NIRLL
+320 NIRLI
-325 QSVLQSAVV
+325 QSVMQSAVI
-334 LAQVQTAGSLLTMA
+334 LAQVQTAGELLTIA
-348 VAQAA
+348 VAQSAM
-353 TPAGAGATT
+353 PADAGATT
-362 DTPITVPLLQSA
+362 GTPVTVPLLQSA

-415 EDLTTRGVQ
+415 EDLTTRGIR

-437 PALVTLYRTTGNS
+437 PALVTLYRATGDS
-450 VQWQRFVRRNGVVN
+450 TQWQRFVRRNGVVH

-476 IDE
+476 INA